1 MKVTPIAIND
11 SLNRVISHIWEN
23 DPVLKYING
32 EPPFRSELFNAEQ
45 MEQHGKKLAGLHILD
60 PKVSPDHQLLSRL
73 TQNEVFLIDVHDLI
87 MEAVN
92 ANRQIT
98 PAGEWLLDNF
108 YLIEDHIRTGKRHLP
123 KLYSE
128 ELPRL
133 LNGSPSGLPRVY
145 DIAKEIISHGDGTID
160 SESLTKFIN
169 AYQTV
174 TTLKIGE
181 LWAIPIML
189 RFALIENLRRVASR
203 VAHRQIDR
211 NLADSWADQM
221 TDIIEKDPKSL
232 ILVIADLVRSN
243 PPMTAPFVS
252 VFVRRLQ
259 GQSTTLTFPLTWLE
273 QRLSELNQ
281 SIAQLI
287 QFGNQQL
294 ASDQVSISNSI
305 ASLRFLGGINWRD
318 FVENLSVVDKI
329 LQNDPIEAYSKMDF
343 ATRDQ
348 YRHVI
353 EKIAKSSPLAET
365 EVASKAIEMAQQSML
380 QKGMEDRTAHVG
392 YYLIDK
398 GLRQLEVYSKMSF
411 TFPQKLKRLCLRL
424 PLMFYLGAIFLIT
437 SVLTWGLLKMAY
449 AGGLEG
455 WLLWMMGSVFALST
469 SCLAVTII
477 NWLVTFLSDP
487 KPLPR
492 MDFTKGVPS
501 QYQSLVVIP
510 TMITSVQNIEN
521 LVEDMEVRFL
531 ANRDENIYFGL
542 LTDFQDANT
551 ETVSEDEPLIAC
563 LHEKIEILNEKY
575 IKTQGNNFF
584 LFHRPRVWNPIEKIW
599 MGYER
604 KRGKLSDLNALLR
617 GNSQDKFSVI
627 IGDTDLLQKVKYVI
641 TLDTDTELPR
651 DSARQFIGTMSHPLN
666 SPHFDAKKQIVTE
679 GYTILQPRVAV
690 SLIGTNR
697 SRYARLFG
705 NEPGIDPYTRATSDV
720 YQDLFSEGSFIGKGI
735 YDVDSFEQT
744 TRCRFPENRILSH
757 DLLEGCYVRA
767 GLISD
772 VLLFEDYPTTYYADV
787 KRRHRWIRGD
797 WQLLPWLLPFVPVFK
812 GPSQRNPLS
821 MLSRWKLFDNL
832 RRSLVPF
839 GLTALLLIGW
849 TLPSPWFWTLVV
861 IGIIFIPPIVI
872 SIIDLFNKPKEVL
885 FRQHIIQSREVA
897 LRHLTQAA
905 FILMN
910 LPYEA
915 FYSLD
920 AILRTGWRLI
930 VSKKRLLEWNPSG
943 NTNQVTLSKIIS
955 FFQFMWIAPLIAT
968 ISIVGLSVLLPVS
981 FAVAWPFLVLWFVS
995 PAIIWSLSWPI
1006 TPHFTK
1012 FTSAQNRFLCNVSRK
1027 TWFFFEKFVTER
1039 DNCLPPDN
1047 FQEHPIPVIAHR
1059 TSPTNIGL
1067 SLLSNLTAYDFGYIH
1082 AGELL
1087 ERTSN
1092 TFNTMKKM
1100 EKYCGH
1106 FYNWYDTESLKPLH
1120 PLYISSVDSGNL
1132 AGHLLTLKPGLLSI
1146 PDQKILGTRLLEGIN
1161 DTLMIVV
1168 QHSGKRIPEPIL
1180 SFLRNMETYLAAP
1193 PNTLKDTWQCLNKMK
1208 ESSEI
1213 IVNSFNDNVNSLVVE
1228 WANALMLQCQHSL
1241 DELMYLAPWVNIPSL
1256 NKIMRDNFNVEEIP
1270 TLRQLADLDK
1280 RLSIH
1285 SNNLFLA
1292 NENTGMDDYNDFL
1305 RLVKAASDHAN
1316 ERINRIENLANEAN
1330 EFSHMEFDFL
1340 YDTSRHLFSIG
1351 YNVDDRRRDSSF
1363 YDLLAS
1369 EARLSTF
1376 IAIAQ
1381 GQIPQESWFALGRLL
1396 TITSDEPTL
1405 LSWSGSM
1412 FEYLMPLIVMP
1423 AYKNSLLHQT
1433 CNGAV
1438 IRQIEYGKQ
1447 RGVPWG
1453 ISESG
1458 YNSFDVQLNYQ
1469 YRAFGVSGL
1478 GLKRGLS
1485 EDLVISPYATMLAL
1499 IVKPED
1505 ACENLEYLEK
1515 EGFMGK
1521 YGFYEAIDYT
1531 SSRLPRGQSNVII
1544 KSFMS
1549 HHVGMSFL
1557 SLSYALLDR
1566 PMQKRFESNPILQAT
1581 LLLLQE
1587 RIPRATAFQSHATSS
1602 TTFTRTNV
1610 ETQEMPMRIFNTPNT
1625 PFPEVH
1631 LLSNGRYQTM
1641 ITNAGGGYSQWKDI
1655 AVTRWREDST
1665 SDNWGTFCYIR
1676 DADSGH
1682 FWSTA
1687 YQPTLKDPEKYEAI
1701 FSEGRAEF
1709 RRRDK
1714 EIDTHTEIV
1723 VSPEDDIEL
1732 RRVHLT
1738 NRTRNKRII
1747 DITSYAEVVLMASAA
1762 EATHPA
1768 FNNLF
1773 IQTEIVPHRQA
1784 LLCTK
1789 RPRAIDDH
1797 SLWMFHLMA
1806 VHGAEIINITYET
1819 DRLKF
1824 IGRGNTIVNPK
1835 AMTEHGALSNSQGSV
1850 LDPIAAIQYQ
1860 IVLEPE
1866 GSATIDIVTGVA
1878 ETRENAMVLIEK
1890 YQDQQLANRVFELAW
1905 THSQVVLQQINALES
1920 DAQLYGHL
1928 ASSIIYTNSSLRSD
1942 PSIITKNLRGQSGL
1956 WGYSIS
1962 GDLPIVL
1969 VQIEDENNIN
1979 LVRQLIQAH
1988 AYWRVKGLIVD
1999 LVIWNENHAGY
2010 RQALHDQIMDLITA
2024 GMEANI
2030 VGKQG
2035 GIFLRSGDQISAEDR
2050 ILFQTVAKVVIADK
2064 RGSLAEQVYRR
2075 VYTEPSVPRFRP
2087 SRPYRDDSFSE
2098 KGNPAHDLLF
2108 FNGTGGFTPDG
2119 HEYIIITSASNV
2131 TPLPWSNV
2139 IANQGFGTVVSENG
2153 QAYTWSE
2160 NAHEFRLTP
2169 WNNDPVSDTGGEAV
2183 YIRDEETGYFWTA
2196 SPIIKSERGNY
2207 ITRHGFGYS
2216 VFEHTE
2222 NGIASEL
2229 WVYVSTDSP
2238 VKFSSLKIKNVSGRP
2253 RKLSATGYV
2262 EWVLGDQ
2269 RPKTAMHVV
2278 TETEVNNTTIF
2289 ARNSYNPEFSERVA
2303 FFQTNEVSDYYFT
2316 CDRTEFIGRNGT
2328 LTNPSAMA
2336 HSRLSGKRGGG
2347 IDPCAAIQIP
2357 FELTDRQDYEVIF
2370 MLGSAKNAG
2379 EANRLAKRF
2388 RGSSAALHELEKVWE
2403 YWKQTLGTIQIETPD
2418 VPLNILTNGWLL
2430 YQTLACRIWAR
2441 SGYYQ
2446 SGGAFGYRDQ
2456 LQDSMALV
2464 HSNPQ
2469 LFRDQII
2476 LHASRQF
2483 IEGDVQHWWHPPFG
2497 RGVRTRCSDDYLW
2510 LPLATCRYV
2519 LSTGDTGIL
2528 KEFIYFLE
2536 GRPVNAEEDS
2546 YYDLPNQSKETGTL
2560 FQHCVRAIL
2569 HGLRYG
2575 DHGLPLMGSCDWND
2589 GMNKV
2594 GDQGKGESVWLA
2606 FFLFEVLTQFSRLA
2620 KIHGDLLF
2628 AERCLKEAEK
2638 IQANIEKNGWDGEW
2652 YLRAFFDDGSPLG
2665 SSINVEC
2672 TIDSIAQSW
2681 SVLSEAGDY
2690 NRSRTAME
2698 SVNKLLVNRE
2708 KSLVQLL
2715 DPPFDK
2721 SNLNPGYIKGY
2732 VPGVRENGGQYTHA
2746 SIWTA
2751 MAFAKL
2757 KDAKNAWEIT
2767 SMINPIN
2774 HSKSS
2779 DDIMKY
2785 KVEPYVLAADVYAM
2799 EPHVGRGGWTWY
2811 TGSAGWM
2818 YRLITESLLGLRLE
2832 AEILYIDPCLPDDW
2846 TSFKVNYR
2854 FHQTVYRITMVRK
2867 TGNQGIIIDG
2877 SYSQNLVI
2885 HLVNDQ
2891 KEHLVEVNLQ

>member
-1 MKVTPIAIND
+1 MTPNAIND
-11 SLNRVISHIWEN
+11 SLNRLISHIWEN
-23 DPVLKYING
+23 DPASKFIDG

-45 MEQHGKKLAGLHILD
+45 MEQHGKKLAGLHILG

-73 TQNEVFLIDVHDLI
+73 NQNEVILIEVHDLI

-108 YLIEDHIRTGKRHLP
+108 YLIEEHIRTGKRHFP
-123 KLYSE
+123 KNYSE

-160 SESLTKFIN
+160 PESLTRFVN
-169 AYQTV
+169 SYQTV

-203 VAHRQIDR
+203 VAHGQIDR
-211 NLADSWADQM
+211 NLADSWVDRM
-221 TDIIEKDPKSL
+221 TDIIEKDPKSI
-232 ILVIADLVRSN
+232 ILVIADMARSN
-243 PPMTAPFVS
+243 PPMTAAFVS
-252 VFVRRLQ
+252 EFARRLQ
-259 GQSTTLTFPLTWLE
+259 GQSTALTFPLTWLE
-273 QRLSELNQ
+273 QRLSESNE
-281 SIAQLI
+281 SVVQLI
-287 QFGNQQL
+287 QLGNQQL

-305 ASLRFLGGINWRD
+305 ASLRFLAGINWPD

-365 EVASKAIEMAQQSML
+365 EVASKAIEMAQQVML
-380 QKGMEDRTAHVG
+380 QKGTQDRAAHVG

-398 GLRQLEVYSKMSF
+398 GLRQLELNSKTSF
-411 TFPQKLKRLCLRL
+411 TFPQKLKRLSLRL
-424 PLMFYLGAIFLIT
+424 PLLSYLGSIFVII
-437 SVLTWGLLKMAY
+437 SILTWGFLEMAY
-449 AGGLEG
+449 SGGIEG
-455 WLLWMMGSVFALST
+455 WLLWMIGAVLALST
-469 SCLAVTII
+469 SCLAVTMV

-492 MDFTKGVPS
+492 MDFTKRVPS
-501 QYQSLVVIP
+501 TSQSLVVIP
-510 TMITSVQNIEN
+510 TMIANVHNIET

-542 LTDFQDANT
+542 LTDFLDANA
-551 ETVSEDEPLIAC
+551 ETLPEDEPLITY
-563 LHEKIEILNEKY
+563 LSEKVKILNEKY
-575 IKTQGNNFF
+575 KKPQGNIFF
-584 LFHRPRVWNPIEKIW
+584 LFHRARVWNPNERVW

-617 GNSQDKFSVI
+617 GNSRDKFSVI
-627 IGDTDLLQKVKYVI
+627 IGSTNLLQNVKYVI

-666 SPHFDAKKQIVTE
+666 SPHFDTKKQIVTE

-690 SLIGTNR
+690 SLVGTNR

-705 NEPGIDPYTRATSDV
+705 HEPGIDPYTRASSDV

-744 TRCRFPENRILSH
+744 ISNRFPENRILSH

-821 MLSRWKLFDNL
+821 ALSRWKLFDNL

-861 IGIIFIPPIVI
+861 IGIIFIPSLVI
-872 SIIDLFNKPKEVL
+872 STIDLFDKPEEVL
-885 FRQHIIQSREVA
+885 FRQHLIQSREGA

-905 FILMN
+905 FMLMN

-920 AILRTGWRLI
+920 AILRTCWRLI

-943 NTNQVTLSKIIS
+943 NTNQLTFSKIIS
-955 FFQFMWIAPLIAT
+955 FFQFMWIAPLIST
-968 ISIVGLSVLLPVS
+968 ISIVGLAALLPIS
-981 FAVAWPFLVLWFVS
+981 FVVAWPFLVLWFVS
-995 PAIIWSLSWPI
+995 PAIVWSLSRPI
-1006 TPHFTK
+1006 TPHLAK
-1012 FTSAQNRFLCNVSRK
+1012 FTSAQNRFLFNVSRK

-1039 DNCLPPDN
+1039 DNWLPPDN
-1047 FQEHPIPVIAHR
+1047 FQEHPNPVIAHR
-1059 TSPTNIGL
+1059 TSPTNVGL
-1067 SLLSNLTAYDFGYIH
+1067 SLLANLTAYDFGYIH

-1087 ERTSN
+1087 VRTSN
-1092 TFNTMKKM
+1092 TFNTLKMM
-1100 EKYCGH
+1100 EKYRGH
-1106 FYNWYDTESLKPLH
+1106 FYNWYDTESLKPLQ

-1132 AGHLLTLKPGLLSI
+1132 AGHLLTLKPGLLSM
-1146 PDQKILGTRLLEGIN
+1146 PDQKILGNRLLEGIN
-1161 DTLMIVV
+1161 DTLMIIV
-1168 QHSGKRIPEPIL
+1168 QLSGKRVPESI
-1180 SFLRNMETYLAAP
+1180 SNFLKIMETYLGSP
-1193 PNTLKDTWQCLNKMK
+1193 PNTVTGVWQCLNKLK

-1213 IVNSFNDNVNSLVVE
+1213 IVKSFKDKYDSLVAE
-1228 WANALMLQCQHSL
+1228 WANTLMLQCQHSL
-1241 DELMYLAPWVNIPSL
+1241 DELMYLAPWANLPSMT
-1256 NKIMRDNFNVEEIP
+1256 KVMRDDLNIEEMP
-1270 TLRQLADLDK
+1270 TLRQLAKLSK

-1285 SNNLFLA
+1285 TNSLFLA
-1292 NENTGMDDYNDFL
+1292 TENTVTDDFSDFL
-1305 RLVKAASDHAN
+1305 RLVKVASDRAN
-1316 ERINRIENLANEAN
+1316 ERINLIKNLANQAN
-1330 EFSHMEFDFL
+1330 EFSRMKFDFL
-1340 YDTSRHLFSIG
+1340 YDASRHLLSIG

-1396 TITSDEPTL
+1396 TITSGEPTL

-1423 AYKNSLLHQT
+1423 TYENSLLHQT

-1458 YNSFDVQLNYQ
+1458 YNNFDIHLNYQ
-1469 YRAFGVSGL
+1469 YRAFGVPGL

-1499 IVKPED
+1499 IVKPEE
-1505 ACENLEYLEK
+1505 ACDNLEYLEK

-1531 SSRLPRGQSNVII
+1531 QSRLPRGQSNVIV
-1544 KSFMS
+1544 KSYMS

-1566 PMQKRFESNPILQAT
+1566 PMQKRFEANPLLQAT
-1581 LLLLQE
+1581 ILLLQE
-1587 RIPRATAFQSHATSS
+1587 RIPRATAFQSHSTSATM
-1602 TTFTRTNV
+1602 FTRTNI
-1610 ETQEMPMRIFNTPNT
+1610 ETQEMPLRIFNTPNT

-1641 ITNAGGGYSQWKDI
+1641 ISNAGGGYSHWKDI

-1665 SDNWGTFCYIR
+1665 CDNWGTFCYIR
-1676 DADSGH
+1676 DADSGY

-1687 YQPTLKDPEKYEAI
+1687 YQPTLKSPDKYEAI

-1738 NRTRNKRII
+1738 NRTRNRRII

-1762 EATHPA
+1762 EASHPA

-1784 LLCTK
+1784 LLCTR
-1789 RPRAIDDH
+1789 RPRAIDDN
-1797 SLWMFHLMA
+1797 SPWMFHLMA
-1806 VHGAEIINITYET
+1806 VHGAEIKNITYET

-1824 IGRGNTIVNPK
+1824 IGRGNTVVNPK
-1835 AMTEHGALSNSQGSV
+1835 AMTGSGALSNSQGSV
-1850 LDPIAAIQYQ
+1850 LDPIASIQYQ

-1866 GSATIDIVTGVA
+1866 GSVTIDIVTGVA
-1878 ETRENAMVLIEK
+1878 EAREDALVLIEK

-1905 THSQVVLQQINALES
+1905 THSQVVLQQINAIES
-1920 DAQLYGHL
+1920 DAQLYGRI
-1928 ASSIIYTNSSLRSD
+1928 ASSIIYTNSSLRSS
-1942 PSIITKNLRGQSGL
+1942 PSIITKNRRGQSGL

-1969 VQIEDENNIN
+1969 VQIEDANNIN
-1979 LVRQLIQAH
+1979 LVRELIQAH

-2010 RQALHDQIMDLITA
+2010 RQALQDQIMDLITA

-2030 VGKQG
+2030 VGKRG
-2035 GIFLRSGDQISAEDR
+2035 GIFLRSGDQLSAEDR
-2050 ILFQTVAKVVIADK
+2050 ILFQTIAKVVISDK
-2064 RGSLAEQVYRR
+2064 RGSLAEQVNRR
-2075 VYTEPSVPRFRP
+2075 IFTEPSVPLFRP
-2087 SRPYRDDSFSE
+2087 SRPYRADTFSE
-2098 KGNPAHDLLF
+2098 AGNQTRDLLF
-2108 FNGTGGFTPDG
+2108 FNGTGGFTRDG
-2119 HEYIIITSASNV
+2119 QEYIITTDVSHV

-2139 IANQGFGTVVSENG
+2139 IANNDFGTVISENG

-2160 NAHEFRLTP
+2160 NAHEFRITP
-2169 WNNDPVSDTGGEAV
+2169 WDNDSVCDTGGEAI
-2183 YIRDEETGYFWTA
+2183 YIRDEETGHFWTA
-2196 SPIIKSERGNY
+2196 TPIIKTELGHY

-2222 NGIASEL
+2222 NGIATEL
-2229 WVYVSTDSP
+2229 RVYVSIDSP
-2238 VKFSSLKIKNVSGRP
+2238 VKFSSLKIKNLSGKP
-2253 RKLSATGYV
+2253 RKLSVTGYV

-2269 RPKTAMHVV
+2269 RQKTAMHVV
-2278 TETEVNNTTIF
+2278 TESEINNTTIF

-2316 CDRTEFIGRNGT
+2316 CDRTEFLGRNGT
-2328 LTNPSAMA
+2328 LTNPSAMGN
-2336 HSRLSGKRGGG
+2336 SRLSGKRGGA
-2347 IDPCAAIQIP
+2347 IDPCAAIQVP
-2357 FELTDRQDYEVIF
+2357 FELADRQEREIIF
-2370 MLGSAKNAG
+2370 MLGSAKNTV
-2379 EANRLAKRF
+2379 EANRLANRF
-2388 RGSSAALHELEKVWE
+2388 RGSSAALHELEKVWD
-2403 YWKQTLGTIQIETPD
+2403 YWKQTLGTIHIETPD
-2418 VPLNILTNGWLL
+2418 IPLNILTNGWLL

-2446 SGGAFGYRDQ
+2446 SGGAFGFRDQ

-2464 HSNPQ
+2464 HSKPQ
-2469 LFRDQII
+2469 IFRDQII

-2528 KEFIYFLE
+2528 DESIYFLE
-2536 GRPVNAEEDS
+2536 GRPVNPEEDS
-2546 YYDLPNQSKETGTL
+2546 YYDLPNQSKKPGTL

-2575 DHGLPLMGSCDWND
+2575 DHGLPLIGTCDWND

-2594 GDQGKGESVWLA
+2594 GDLGKGESVWLA
-2606 FFLFEVLTQFSRLA
+2606 FFLYEVLTQFNKLA
-2620 KIHGDLLF
+2620 TIYGDLLF
-2628 AERCLKEAEK
+2628 AERCLKEAEVLRG
-2638 IQANIEKNGWDGEW
+2638 NIEQNGWDGEW
-2652 YLRAFFDDGSPLG
+2652 YLRAYFDDGSPLG
-2665 SSINVEC
+2665 SSKNEEC
-2672 TIDSIAQSW
+2672 KIDSIAQSW
-2681 SVLSEAGDY
+2681 SVLSKAGDY
-2690 NRSRTAME
+2690 TRSRTAME
-2698 SVNKLLVNRE
+2698 SVNKRLVRRE

-2721 SNLNPGYIKGY
+2721 SNQNPGYIKGY

-2746 SIWTA
+2746 SIWAA

-2774 HSKSS
+2774 LTKSS
-2779 DDIMKY
+2779 DDINKY

-2832 AEILYIDPCLPDDW
+2832 AEYLYIDPCLPDDW
-2846 TSFKVNYR
+2846 TSFKLNYR
-2854 FHQTVYRITMVRK
+2854 FHQTVYKITMVKK
-2867 TGNQGIIIDG
+2867 TGNQGIVIDG
-2877 SYSQNLVI
+2877 VYSQNMVI
-2885 HLVNDQ
+2885 HLLNDQ
-2891 KEHLVEVNLQ
+2891 REHLVEVSL